1 MADLIPGQ
9 CEALAEQM
17 AVRLSSLQYPTSAS
31 RRNYS
36 QLTRNNSCS
45 EISSV
50 EVSGFG
56 SVVKMK
62 EFEAEYQELWD
73 WLMDMDAMVTDSHQ
87 LMMSEEQRHHLFKS
101 SHAELL
107 LMESRKTNL
116 LGRGESLK
124 RSGTHLPG
132 NFSQNIHNLTHTWKQ
147 LEVTHTHTHTH
158 RSLHTQREILIVE
171 NVTVTRL

>member
-17 AVRLSSLQYPTSAS
+17 AVRLSSLQYPPSAS

-87 LMMSEEQRHHLFKS
+87 LMMSEEQRHHLFKGDPSWTVSKIKEKNGKSPDSMAGRRYIMGSLNS
-101 SHAELL
+101 S
-107 LMESRKTNL
+107 R
-116 LGRGESLK
+116 
-124 RSGTHLPG
+124 LPSSS
-132 NFSQNIHNLTHTWKQ
+132 NPEPWL
-147 LEVTHTHTHTH
+147 
-158 RSLHTQREILIVE
+158 
-171 NVTVTRL
+171 